1 MVKDRLLTR
10 IFSNTGFLV
19 FLLFALAFSSIFTSS
34 VSAQENNI
42 FLDTKEAWSKGTNM
56 ETWLGKEAIKSNVMG
71 TLNALIEF
79 ETAPDEF
86 LEGQV
91 YDQNGQPIVW
101 IPGGVV
107 GSVNNLIAAT
117 FSPPASGVEYI
128 AQMKN
133 SFLGKP
139 AYAQQ
144 GVGFVGLQP
153 LLDIWRTFR
162 NIVYIFSSLIL
173 IAIGFMIILRIK
185 ISPQATI
192 TIQNALPRLFMTL
205 ILVTFSYAIAGLV
218 IDLLNLIQAIAIAAI
233 FQARGI
239 TNLNENLFSGALQN
253 IGIASS
259 NYRSLNNFDLVSS
272 FYLMIRNSGVEYLA
286 LIGAVIGG
294 VVGAI
299 AGTAL
304 PVVGNILLGLKGAAI
319 GAGIVTL
326 IFSIIIVFFL
336 FKFFFG
342 LIKCYVAAI
351 VKIILAPLEIGLG
364 AFPNSK
370 MGFSSWIIDLVANL
384 SVFPISLIFLII
396 LNVIVESIKYSGATI
411 WTPQILSAGAGLVPF
426 FIGMG
431 GLLMVSKLPELI
443 PQAIFQLK
451 PSPWGSAVG
460 EGLGNM
466 PIIAPITKN
475 IRGGLERY
483 AQEEVGKQAEER
495 ISQATNWFAK
505 RRTQQTTAE
514 DQASRNSTTREPPS
528 QSTSGS

>member
-1 MVKDRLLTR
+1 MLKSLMVKYR
-10 IFSNTGFLV
+10 FLV
-19 FLLFALAFSSIFTSS
+19 FCLSLFVLLTTFTVSA
-34 VSAQENNI
+34 SAQENI

-71 TLNALIEF
+71 TLNAIIDF
-79 ETAPDEF
+79 ETAPDDF
-86 LEGQV
+86 LEGRV
-91 YDQNGQPIVW
+91 YDQNGQPIAW
-101 IPGGVV
+101 IPGGIV

-133 SFLGKP
+133 NFLGKP

-173 IAIGFMIILRIK
+173 IAIGFMIILRVK

-192 TIQNALPRLFMTL
+192 TIQNALPRLFLTL
-205 ILVTFSYAIAGLV
+205 ILVTFSYAIAGLI
-218 IDLLNLIQAIAIAAI
+218 IDLLNLLQAIAIAAI
-233 FQARGI
+233 FQAKGVP
-239 TNLNENLFSGALQN
+239 LGSNLFSGLLQDV
-253 IGIASS
+253 GITSS
-259 NYRSLNNFDLVSS
+259 NYRSLNNFNLVSS

-304 PVVGNILLGLKGAAI
+304 PVVGNIILGVQGAAI

-326 IFSIIIVFFL
+326 IFSIIIVVFL
-336 FKFFFG
+336 FKFFIG
-342 LIKCYVAAI
+342 LIKCYVTAI
-351 VKIILAPLEIGLG
+351 IKIVLAPLEIGLG

-370 MGFSSWIIDLVANL
+370 MGFSSWVIDLVANL
-384 SVFPISLIFLII
+384 SVFPISLIFLIL
-396 LNVIVESIKYSGATI
+396 LNVIVESIKYSGAVI
-411 WTPQILSAGAGLVPF
+411 WTPQILSASSSLLPF

-431 GLLMVSKLPELI
+431 GLLLVSKLPELI
-443 PQAIFQLK
+443 PQAVFQLK
-451 PSPWGSAVG
+451 PSPFGSAIG
-460 EGLGNM
+460 EGFGNL
-466 PIIAPITKN
+466 PIISPVAKN
-475 IRGGLERY
+475 IKSGVERY
-483 AQEEVGKQAEER
+483 AQDEVGQRTREGV
-495 ISQATNWFAK
+495 SQVTNWFAK
-505 RRTQQTTAE
+505 RRVPQTTAA
-514 DQASRNSTTREPPS
+514 DQASRNRTTREPPS